1 MAALPTTIVGQSFS
15 KPVFARLA
23 RRRPFSFGLRNVEK
37 AAIVEEFKSRFKFV
51 YSLDFSGFDS
61 SVPARIIDDAFGI
74 ARTHL
79 ELSDADSDLWDRYKS
94 DFIHSRIITPDGDVF
109 QVHKGIPS
117 GSAFTTIIGSLANLI
132 ALNYILIR
140 TMGRTLGKDRV
151 QIQGDDAI
159 IGLNTEVPLAE
170 MSAVAAELG
179 FTLSVEKSHVTGS
192 DQGEGTPVHYLGYSW
207 EHGRPHKPI
216 KDVVASLV
224 LTERHAKRSDGMSL
238 LRLFTSI
245 QNSTENYE
253 VFRFVYSNPDI
264 VQALFECS
272 SDMSSQDEDFT
283 LATHDLPGSLRLRYA
298 VEGDLDALPDPQ
310 KVLGIGLGGF
320 WS

>member
-1 MAALPTTIVGQSFS
+1 MAALPTTIVGTSFS

-37 AAIVEEFKSRFKFV
+37 AAIVEEFKSRFKYV

-61 SVPARIIDDAFGI
+61 SVPAKIIDDAFGI

-79 ELSDADSDLWDRYKS
+79 ELSSADELVWDRFKS
-94 DFIHSRIITPDGDVF
+94 DFIHSRIITPDGGVY

-117 GSAFTTIIGSLANLI
+117 GSSFTTIIGSVSNLI
-132 ALNYILIR
+132 VLNYILIR
-140 TMGRTLGKDRV
+140 IMGRTVDKDRV

-159 IGLNTEVPLAE
+159 IGLNSYVPLAE

-179 FTLSVEKSHVTGS
+179 FTLSVEKSHVTDS
-192 DQGEGTPVHYLGYSW
+192 SQSVDAPVHYLGYTW
-207 EHGRPHKPI
+207 EHGRPHKDI

-224 LTERHAKRSDGMSL
+224 LTERHAKRPDSMSL
-238 LRLFTSI
+238 LRAFSSL
-245 QNSTENYE
+245 QNSVENYN
-253 VFRFVYSNPDI
+253 VFRHIYDNPDI

-272 SDMSSQDEDFT
+272 SDMVRVDGEFT
-283 LATHDLPGSLRLRYA
+283 LATYDLPGSLRLRYA
-298 VEGDLDALPDPQ
+298 VEGDRSALPDPQ
-310 KVLGIGLGGF
+310 KVLGIGIGGF